1 MADWV
6 QIDFAGTQTIDEIDA
21 FTLQDNYYN
30 PVDPTASMTFTR
42 YGVTTYDVQYWDGG
56 SWVTVPGGSVTGNNN
71 VWRTFSFPAV
81 TTDRIRV
88 VVNGAL
94 GGYSRIVEIEAYSGG
109 SVNIAPTVSLT
120 APADNAMYTAP
131 AMIALTADATDSDG
145 IARVEFY
152 QGSTLLG
159 ASTAS
164 PYAYTWNNV
173 PAGNYVLTAK
183 AYDSLGASTVSS
195 PVNVTVNPSG
205 GAAVNVAAQA
215 NGGIASVLV
224 ELQRGLSGGGGE
236 RRRSQGCELG

>member
-1 MADWV
+1 MAAVNDGDRKGVNWGSGGGWNDASANVWPDWV
-6 QIDFAGTQTIDEIDA
+6 QIDFAGTQTIDEIDV

-120 APADNAMYTAP
+120 ARADNAMYTAP

-145 IARVEFY
+145 IARVGFY

-164 PYAYTWNNV
+164 PYAT
-173 PAGNYVLTAK
+173 PGT
-183 AYDSLGASTVSS
+183 TFR
-195 PVNVTVNPSG
+195 P
-205 GAAVNVAAQA
+205 
-215 NGGIASVLV
+215 GIM
-224 ELQRGLSGGGGE
+224 
-236 RRRSQGCELG
+236 C